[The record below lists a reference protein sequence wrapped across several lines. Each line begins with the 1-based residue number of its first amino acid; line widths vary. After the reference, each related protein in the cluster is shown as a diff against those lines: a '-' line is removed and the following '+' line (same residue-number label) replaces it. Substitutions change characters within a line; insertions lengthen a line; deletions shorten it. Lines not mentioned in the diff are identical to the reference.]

1 MSAWTFCIRTSIAY
15 CLLFRIFV
23 QNITMAIP
31 SFFKQTKP
39 RGFNY
44 APRHYDPVKEEREA
58 RHRAMG
64 MDKESR
70 EPGTQ
75 DTGLNGKSR
84 EQKAGSMGKEMET
97 AGQKPYKRTITKG
110 SMRDIY
116 HHSQGRTRQLNSI
129 RLIVIILILV
139 LVTYLYLRF

>member
-1 MSAWTFCIRTSIAY
+1 
-15 CLLFRIFV
+15 
-23 QNITMAIP
+23 MAIP

-64 MDKESR
+64 LDKDSMEHGAGSTEHGAGSR
-70 EPGTQ
+70 EHGAWGMGERASGNDPADHFSEQTDSGVA
-75 DTGLNGKSR
+75 TGS
-84 EQKAGSMGKEMET
+84 
-97 AGQKPYKRTITKG
+97 AGQKPFRRTITKG
-110 SMRDIY
+110 SMRDLY
-116 HHSQGRTRQLNSI
+116 HHSRGRTQQHNSI

>member
-1 MSAWTFCIRTSIAY
+1 MAIAY

-64 MDKESR
+64 LDKDSMEH
-70 EPGTQ
+70 G
-75 DTGLNGKSR
+75 
-84 EQKAGSMGKEMET
+84 AGSTEQGERASGNDPADHFSEQTDSGVAKGS
-97 AGQKPYKRTITKG
+97 AGQKPFRRTITKG
-110 SMRDIY
+110 SMRDLY
-116 HHSQGRTRQLNSI
+116 HHSRGRTQQHNSI

>member
-1 MSAWTFCIRTSIAY
+1 
-15 CLLFRIFV
+15 
-23 QNITMAIP
+23 MAIP

-64 MDKESR
+64 LDKDSM
-70 EPGTQ
+70 
-75 DTGLNGKSR
+75 
-84 EQKAGSMGKEMET
+84 EQGAGSKGQGARSMEQGAGSMEHGAWGMGKEKESV
-97 AGQKPYKRTITKG
+97 GQKPFRRTITKG
-110 SMRDIY
+110 SMRDLY
-116 HHSQGRTRQLNSI
+116 HHSRGRTQQHNSI
-129 RLIVIILILV
+129 RLIIIILILV

>member
-1 MSAWTFCIRTSIAY
+1 
-15 CLLFRIFV
+15 
-23 QNITMAIP
+23 MAIP

-64 MDKESR
+64 LDA
-70 EPGTQ
+70 G
-75 DTGLNGKSR
+75 SR
-84 EQKAGSMGKEMET
+84 EQGERASGNDPADHFSEQTDSGVAKGS
-97 AGQKPYKRTITKG
+97 AGQKQFRRTITKG
-110 SMRDIY
+110 TMRDLY
-116 HHSQGRTRQLNSI
+116 HHSRGRTQQKNSI
-129 RLIVIILILV
+129 RLIIIILILV

>member
-1 MSAWTFCIRTSIAY
+1 MTIAY

-23 QNITMAIP
+23 QNNTMAIP

-44 APRHYDPVKEEREA
+44 APRHYDPVREEREA

-64 MDKESR
+64 LDKESTEQGAR
-70 EPGTQ
+70 GTEQ
-75 DTGLNGKSR
+75 GERASGNDPADHFSERTDSGVAEGSTGQTPFR
-84 EQKAGSMGKEMET
+84 
-97 AGQKPYKRTITKG
+97 RTITRG
-110 SMRDIY
+110 SMRDLY
-116 HHSQGRTRQLNSI
+116 HRNRGRTQQQNSI
-129 RLIVIILILV
+129 RLIIIILILV